1 MFALTDINGM
11 DNFVIEHIIV
21 LETESGMKI
30 LNNVYVLQ
38 HNIGVEDN
46 VQLSPFVVV
55 EDFGILKISNVNVNL
70 DINGIHKIVLDV
82 QMVKFGINLH

>member
-1 MFALTDINGM
+1 M

-21 LETESGMKI
+21 LEIESGMKI

-38 HNIGVEDN
+38 HNIGMEDN

-55 EDFGILKISNVNVNL
+55 VEIGILKLSNVNVNL
-70 DINGIHKIVLDV
+70 DLNGIPKIVLDV
-82 QMVKFGINLH
+82 KMVKFGISLH